1 MEFTQETIEKLTNL
15 RARKKFTDSD
25 WEKRGLNPSDSEKVN
40 EMIRLTDMC
49 LDELLAMIKSNPTEK
64 QVREVLING
73 LDRFKTSYYD
83 TEEKEF
89 IGEEFYKI
97 GLIVGLDISDFF
109 NEWMYGAVLSAIMKL
124 NKKKEVIVDTNSVA
138 CSKCK
143 SILNVKITET
153 KTNAHSYWVIGQCNQ
168 CGEYNLLS
176 TGENAGRMKFENF
189 ALIKTLK
196 TSENSEEQARNKLED
211 IKYSRGSK

>member
-89 IGEEFYKI
+89 ISDEFHKI
-97 GLIVGLDISDFF
+97 GSIVGLDISENLD
-109 NEWMYGAVLSAIMKL
+109 EWLYGKALSTSIRF
-124 NKKKEVIVDTNSVA
+124 NKKKEVIVETKSVE

-143 SILNVKITET
+143 SILNVQITET
-153 KTNAHSYWVIGQCNQ
+153 KPNAHNYWIIGQCNQ

-176 TGENAGRMKFENF
+176 TGENASKMKFENF

-196 TSENSEEQARNKLED
+196 TVENSEEQARNKLEE